1 MATSTDSSFSKP
13 AETDLAIHPLIR
25 ERWSPRA
32 FADRSVSADD
42 LKLLF
47 EAARWA
53 PSSSNLQPWRFIVA
67 KKEDKEA
74 FDKVLSVLVEFNQN
88 WARNT
93 PVLLLAV
100 AKMTGADD
108 RTPNRWAMHDVGLAL
123 SNLAIQATAL
133 GLHVHYMAGF
143 SADKA
148 RQVFKFPAEYEATTA
163 GVIGYLGDPNSLPDK
178 LRERELARRTRK
190 PLSEI
195 VFDGVWGEPAFPPT
209 SGSD

>member
-1 MATSTDSSFSKP
+1 MPTSTDRPFSKP
-13 AETDLAIHPLIR
+13 ADTDLAIHPLIR
-25 ERWSPRA
+25 DRWSPRA
-32 FADRSVSADD
+32 FADRSVPVDD

-53 PSSSNLQPWRFIVA
+53 PSSSNLQPWRFIIA
-67 KKEDKEA
+67 RKEDKQA

-88 WARNT
+88 WAQHT

-123 SNLAIQATAL
+123 SNLLIQATAL

-143 SADKA
+143 SAEKA
-148 RQVFKFPAEYEATTA
+148 REVFKFPDGYEAATA
-163 GVIGYLGDPNSLPDK
+163 GVIGYLGDPNALPDK
-178 LRERELARRTRK
+178 LRERELAPRVRK

-195 VFDGVWGEPAFPPT
+195 AFDGVWGEPAFPPT